1 MTDTTYDLIVIGA
14 GPAGYWGAARAGS
27 AGLKTLVV
35 EKKTLGGVCLNE
47 GCIPSKTILNSA
59 KIYDKTRKGE
69 KYGIKATGITYDQKQ
84 VLKRKKKVVK
94 MLVAGVRSKLK
105 GSGVEVAEGT
115 ARIAG
120 RNDSGYS
127 VEVNDKEFTGKNL
140 LIATGS
146 EPLIPSIPGIGK
158 AMKNGSAVT
167 SSGALDLAK
176 IPESLVVIGGGY
188 IGLEMGSYFS
198 TVGSRVT
205 VVEMLDHIAG
215 ETDREISGLLLE
227 RCKENGMDFRLN
239 SKVIK
244 IDEGGVVCKN
254 DTREFSL
261 RAETILLSMGRAPT
275 IENLGLETIG
285 VETRQ
290 GHIEVDREGRT
301 NQPGVYA
308 AGDVN
313 GRSMLAHTAYR
324 EADVC
329 VNNIMGKK
337 DIMRYGAIPSVIY
350 TDPEV
355 AVVGETEAGAEEK
368 GLEFETARLP
378 MNYSGRYVA
387 ENEEKENIAKIL
399 VEKKHR
405 KLIGI
410 HLIGNYS
417 SEIIYGAAMMIENEM
432 RVKDVR
438 EIVFPHPTVSEIIRE
453 GVFQL

>member
-105 GSGVEVAEGT
+105 SSGVEIAEGT
-115 ARIAG
+115 AHIAG
-120 RNDSGYS
+120 RNGSGYS

-146 EPLIPSIPGIGK
+146 KPLIPPIPGIRESL
-158 AMKNGSAVT
+158 KNEFAVT

-198 TVGSRVT
+198 TVGSSVT

-368 GLEFETARLP
+368 GVEFETARLP

-399 VEKKHR
+399 VDKKHR
-405 KLIGI
+405 KLIGV